1 MEQRK
6 STFTSF
12 IKPLINKLQVSQEEY
27 EERDVFFKATVMPLI
42 DVVEQILHSFY
53 FKKPIVL
60 HFEKYDNAG
69 NLITFTK
76 NGMIKSPIQM
86 NNHFVFLEEG
96 SNITHILNVDQIV
109 ACMELD

>member
-12 IKPLINKLQVSQEEY
+12 IKPFINKLQVSQEEY
-27 EERDVFFKATVMPLI
+27 EERDVFFKPTVMPLI
-42 DVVEQILHSFY
+42 DVVEQIHHSFY

-69 NLITFTK
+69 NLVTFTK
-76 NGMIKSPIQM
+76 ERYNQEPYP
-86 NNHFVFLEEG
+86 NEYHFVFLEQG
-96 SNITHILNVDQIV
+96 SNITHILNVEQIV

>member
-6 STFTSF
+6 TPFTSF
-12 IKPLINKLQVSQEEY
+12 IKPLLNKLHVSEEEY
-27 EERDVFFKATVMPLI
+27 EERDIFFKPTIMPLI
-42 DVVEQILHSFY
+42 DVVEQIHHSYY

-76 NGMIKSPIQM
+76 NGLIKSPIQM
-86 NNHFVFLEEG
+86 NNHFVFLEQETG
-96 SNITHILNVDQIV
+96 ITHILNVEQIV
-109 ACMELD
+109 ACMEID